1 MAKAKATATKEVKA
15 VKTTKTAAKP
25 AAAKTKSATAT
36 AAPKKTTT
44 ATKTTKASAKKVET
58 VALTPDLIAQRAY
71 EIYLSRNGFGG
82 DHFSDWV
89 QAEAELKSRLN

>member
-1 MAKAKATATKEVKA
+1 MAKAKSTETKEVKA
-15 VKTTKTAAKP
+15 VKTSKAAAKP
-25 AAAKTKSATAT
+25 AAEKTKSVTT
-36 AAPKKTTT
+36 AAAKKSTT
-44 ATKTTKASAKKVET
+44 ATKTTKASAKNVET

>member
-1 MAKAKATATKEVKA
+1 MAKAKTTETKEVKA

-25 AAAKTKSATAT
+25 AAEKTAKA
-36 AAPKKTTT
+36 T
-44 ATKTTKASAKKVET
+44 ATKTTKASAKNIET

-82 DHFSDWV
+82 DHFSDWL